1 MKNEIMDIIEEF
13 VGITGEKISS
23 RHNLRKTGLNEAA
36 DEIIK
41 TFQGKEKPGYPFEKV
56 RKFLVFVIDKVFIND
71 LGVEVIVPAGDVLF
85 YAQDLLKEI
94 NAAGLPDQMRLP

>member
-1 MKNEIMDIIEEF
+1 MMKTEILDIIEEF

-41 TFQGKEKPGYPFEKV
+41 VFQGKEKPGYPFEKV
-56 RKFLVFVIDKVFIND
+56 RKFLDEIYYLSINYRVHD
-71 LGVEVIVPAGDVLF
+71 LEEKIWNETQGII
-85 YAQDLLKEI
+85 KEI
-94 NAAGLPDQMRLP
+94 NIVESDQTRLP